1 MVAMRHVQIGLC
13 LLSGAR
19 CSLGGDEEEEQHLWS
34 VDIGGGGGEGI
45 ADPSYGL
52 CNAEATDAWI
62 APTVLR
68 TLFLVQVEPMI
79 SCQLVDPEPYLQHSH
94 CLTWLGL
101 IPRMREVESK
111 AFLVPGGATKAGD
124 GPLGPAVAGS
134 ATCNTGLL
142 AAQFM
147 GRGVYIQTN
156 PDASQPGHQ
165 QCPGPKHRHPS

>member
-19 CSLGGDEEEEQHLWS
+19 CSLGGDEEEEHLWS

-94 CLTWLGL
+94 CLTWLGWRGNKSRGRP
-101 IPRMREVESK
+101 I
-111 AFLVPGGATKAGD
+111 
-124 GPLGPAVAGS
+124 GS
-134 ATCNTGLL
+134 SS
-142 AAQFM
+142 
-147 GRGVYIQTN
+147 GRIRNMQYRPFGSSVHGMWCVHTN
-156 PDASQPGHQ
+156 KP
-165 QCPGPKHRHPS
+165 